1 VSVLLQVLQVKVL
14 FFVDKA
20 SSEDHPVSRGQ
31 GEPLRGQ
38 RLRTANQGA
47 FCGALQ
53 LEQFVEGR
61 FGCEQGVTRS
71 ILSKV

>member
-1 VSVLLQVLQVKVL
+1 MLFFVVHTSPRRCVGVLLQVLQVKVL

-53 LEQFVEGR
+53 LEQFNPA
-61 FGCEQGVTRS
+61 Q
-71 ILSKV
+71 